1 VGDNKETM
9 RAKIRGIM
17 RQSCR
22 VFPASK
28 LFVFILDGLKSKNAR
43 TRAECLEE
51 LGDLI
56 KRNGMAVCGASN
68 GAKAMPLIAA
78 QISDGDAKV
87 RNAALVAIGQAYQLV
102 GDTVYKLVGRLSD
115 KERSMLEEKLRR
127 MPPPPSAA
135 PPPEPAEPKA
145 PRLPPGMVRSTA
157 PVVAPEEPP
166 VPVAREDFRRDFSLD
181 LDKLKATHRLS
192 VSQKSDYMAYQ
203 SEALASPNPTGDGN
217 HTSGTSLLLDFVV
230 TQITSGEVDQSIDAL
245 KQLERYLVSGGNSPG
260 FTPDPVLL
268 EHLDDAVSAI
278 TLQIRIAFT
287 SASPATSGPFARLSK
302 HLIGSLVQIF
312 SSGAFAKAVGPEALA
327 RCIRELL
334 TRLLDPRFANNAEGS
349 DGQLSRAL
357 NVLMV
362 RVLENGD
369 KNLLFSVASQVK
381 FTELIMKCIWKM
393 TKVIPQLIEQG
404 SLNVSE
410 LLFTVHTFL
419 KNTPPVEWKRRAAEK
434 ITPQADMPLRTV
446 KTILHELVAELG
458 DQVMDNIGM
467 IEDPGRSATV
477 TYLKQMIESGRRKNG
492 QPAANS
498 ASPPAVQTDGGARM
512 SDRSSPPAAATSGYE
527 PVVRQQPKSLA
538 QRSPRTAGLTEEEA
552 DMQLTVVFSR
562 IGQKDETKQG
572 IADLHDFRK
581 RHPEHEDLV
590 QKHLLRT
597 GSYFQGYIRRGLAS
611 LASAEEEREQIE
623 RQLGARAAAA
633 GPQAVPL
640 SPPPTFSGIPR
651 LPSSSSVDRRRSA
664 EASQAA
670 AAAASMEY
678 RASMEIPPPAISAAP
693 TNADSAEAYKAS
705 LARLQQRLSF
715 MAMSRPDLAGMAT
728 AAPQPL
734 EPVVVDPPSPVRAGN
749 RASAL
754 SGLPQSTSSLSP
766 PSSPPL
772 NGVPYARASSLAAA
786 APAASLGYR
795 RGPAAED
802 ETAGFD
808 RLGAQ
813 AAAPAGFRGL
823 AGAGAGG
830 MPSPRLERGIAEF
843 RQRLG
848 MAVEQMHSA
857 PASVTSSASG
867 LGAEESNGATMRPTT
882 QTVEQL
888 KMRLAAMKASS
899 TTAAATAA
907 AGQPSDC

>member
-1 VGDNKETM
+1 MVITAQKDTTEIATASESIALFSSADVRGKDTRASQDRGLTKWAFDGLPRRDLVEFLENQCREAMGAGVVNQMFSTDHYKEKDFISALSSIDDYIVAAIKRGGSDDAADAKSRVFSNADLILKYLTIRFFDTNTSMLIKCLELLEHLFTMMDGEGWILTDYEASCFFPYFIQKVGDNKETM

-102 GDTVYKLVGRLSD
+102 GDAVYKLVGRLSD

-145 PRLPPGMVRSTA
+145 PRLPPGMVRSTP
-157 PVVAPEEPP
+157 PVMTPEEPP

-181 LDKLKATHRLS
+181 LDKLKATHRVS

-260 FTPDPVLL
+260 FMPDPVLL

-287 SASPATSGPFARLSK
+287 SASPATPGPFARLCK

-357 NVLMV
+357 NVLM
-362 RVLENGD
+362 
-369 KNLLFSVASQVK
+369 VK

-467 IEDPGRSATV
+467 IDDPGRSATV

-512 SDRSSPPAAATSGYE
+512 SERSSPPAAATSGYE

-597 GSYFQGYIRRGLAS
+597 GSYFQGYI
-611 LASAEEEREQIE
+611 
-623 RQLGARAAAA
+623 
-633 GPQAVPL
+633 
-640 SPPPTFSGIPR
+640 
-651 LPSSSSVDRRRSA
+651 
-664 EASQAA
+664 
-670 AAAASMEY
+670 
-678 RASMEIPPPAISAAP
+678 
-693 TNADSAEAYKAS
+693 
-705 LARLQQRLSF
+705 
-715 MAMSRPDLAGMAT
+715 
-728 AAPQPL
+728 
-734 EPVVVDPPSPVRAGN
+734 
-749 RASAL
+749 
-754 SGLPQSTSSLSP
+754 
-766 PSSPPL
+766 
-772 NGVPYARASSLAAA
+772 
-786 APAASLGYR
+786 
-795 RGPAAED
+795 
-802 ETAGFD
+802 
-808 RLGAQ
+808 
-813 AAAPAGFRGL
+813 
-823 AGAGAGG
+823 
-830 MPSPRLERGIAEF
+830 
-843 RQRLG
+843 
-848 MAVEQMHSA
+848 
-857 PASVTSSASG
+857 
-867 LGAEESNGATMRPTT
+867 
-882 QTVEQL
+882 
-888 KMRLAAMKASS
+888 
-899 TTAAATAA
+899 
-907 AGQPSDC
+907 